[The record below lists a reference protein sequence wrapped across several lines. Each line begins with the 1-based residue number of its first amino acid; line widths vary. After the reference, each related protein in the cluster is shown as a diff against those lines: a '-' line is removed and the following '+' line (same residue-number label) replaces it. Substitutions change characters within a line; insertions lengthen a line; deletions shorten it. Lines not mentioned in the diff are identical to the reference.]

1 MTTELIGT
9 LFLSEKRKNL
19 MIYLLDGPM
28 TIDQIKTELNVTTSA
43 IMTQIKILMDQG
55 LVRFD
60 NGVYSLTIPGEVI
73 SGKMI
78 PLLATLET
86 YSSNQKYWMEHK
98 PAFPAALL
106 SRIGDLQSCVLEEPE
121 LSRLY
126 ELPLKFEENLLK
138 SEKIREISS
147 FFSPVYQSV
156 YTNLIQNGAE
166 IDLILPPSAFERFKT
181 DYGELLLK
189 YLQSPNFRL
198 YVYEEL
204 IEIASAVITD
214 HFFSVSLFSNSG
226 IYHNHCLM
234 SFAPSSLSWGETLF
248 NYYLEKAVKISGED
262 F

>member
-19 MIYLLDGPM
+19 MIYLLAGPM
-28 TIDQIKTELNVTTSA
+28 TIEEIKTELNVTTSA

-55 LVRFD
+55 LVVFD
-60 NGVYSLTIPGEVI
+60 NNVYSLTILGEAI
-73 SGKMI
+73 SQKMI
-78 PLLATLET
+78 PLLATLEM

-98 PAFPAALL
+98 PAFPPALL
-106 SRIGDLQSCVLEEPE
+106 SRIGELQNCVLVEPE

-147 FFSPVYQSV
+147 FFSPVYQST
-156 YTNLIQNGAE
+156 YTDLIRNGVE

-181 DYGELLLK
+181 DYEELLGE
-189 YLQSPNFRL
+189 YISSPNFQI
-198 YVYEEL
+198 YVYEEP
-204 IEIASAVITD
+204 IEIASAVITNN
-214 HFFSVSLFSNSG
+214 FFSVSLFNNNG

-234 SFAPSSLSWGETLF
+234 SFEPSSLLWGESLF
-248 NYYLEKAVKISGED
+248 NYYLEKSVQIKADD